1 MLAEL
6 PAMIPM
12 CPPGIRNSSV
22 SVLLTFDRIGSDWHG
37 GDVIAFGDHA
47 GTCSRRFI
55 SRLLDHLVLA
65 LADFVAR

>member
-1 MLAEL
+1 
-6 PAMIPM
+6 
-12 CPPGIRNSSV
+12 V

-55 SRLLDHLVLA
+55 SCLLDHLVLA

>member
-1 MLAEL
+1 MPAREYAAIVVGASFAGLAVARQLRGHVLLLAEL

-37 GDVIAFGDHA
+37 GVM
-47 GTCSRRFI
+47 
-55 SRLLDHLVLA
+55 
-65 LADFVAR
+65 